1 MKIVRLTE
9 NNGKTAYF
17 DNTFNDEIQLPPF
30 SEVALSSTSINVYPD
45 LLQVGDINRTFEEST
60 VGTMTLARGVYNATN
75 YQDLFDNIT
84 ANLNDTVGADAITNA
99 ESNTPTPEV
108 GIQWVCSSDSIQTG
122 IGIEGKVSIGMR
134 VANYEGADVEAFDNM
149 EDKVEE
155 VEDKEDPLNSKYS
168 LVLDSD
174 TGVLFSREPLTWG
187 SGRFYMELE
196 TFTDPGDD
204 DLGVFIGLTAISPAT
219 HEANG
224 TQPIMSECEIGIR
237 AVKPGAV
244 YQLNQEGVDYPAH
257 GAVGVNPV
265 AVEKATIG
273 FERAEGIIYA
283 VQYTPAGVRHEMKA
297 ESEDIENTLEWGQI
311 DSADHPLYP
320 VIIFLS
326 PAASA
331 TIDNIQLSPDAF
343 SLYKN
348 KTYAPIVATNGI
360 VGMQCNGDNTE
371 HYIDFSDGT
380 KDKSLANFLG
390 YNSNR
395 NPVKGTLTF
404 AGTRGNYL
412 ADNMFSSS
420 VEGQGYYVEYMTG
433 QLEGFDGT
441 THQRKNILAVI
452 PESDKD
458 NKLLFQPSFPTFL
471 ELNNKHPLTLRNVR
485 VRVLQTDGSPLE
497 VSGFNSLTLLYRT
510 PK

>member
-30 SEVALSSTSINVYPD
+30 SEVALSSASINVYPD
-45 LLQVGDINRTFEEST
+45 LLQVGDINRTLEEST

-75 YQDLFDNIT
+75 YQTLFDNIT
-84 ANLNDTVGADAITNA
+84 ANLNDTVGADAIANA
-99 ESNTPTPEV
+99 ELNKSTPQV
-108 GIQWVCSSDSIQTG
+108 GIQWVCSADSIQTG

-134 VANYEGADVEAFDNM
+134 VANYEGADVVADTEH
-149 EDKVEE
+149 
-155 VEDKEDPLNSKYS
+155 PLDSQYS
-168 LVLDSD
+168 LVADSD
-174 TGVLFSREPLTWG
+174 TGILFSKEPLTWG
-187 SGRFYMELE
+187 SGRFYMELH

-219 HEANG
+219 HEADG
-224 TQPIMSECEIGIR
+224 TQPTIATCEFGIR

-244 YQLNQEGVDYPAH
+244 YQLNQEAVDYPAH

-265 AVEKATIG
+265 AVENATIG

-283 VQYTPAGVRHEMKA
+283 VQYPPGGDRHEMKA
-297 ESEDIENTLEWGQI
+297 ESEDIENTLEWGQV
-311 DSADHPLYP
+311 DTADAPLYP

-331 TIDNIQLSPDAF
+331 TIDQVELSPDAF

-348 KTYAPIVATNGI
+348 ETYAPIVETNGI
-360 VGMQCNGDNTE
+360 VGMQCNGNNTE

-433 QLEGFDGT
+433 QLEGFDGN